1 MVKQNISV
9 LKVGCGKFFHGPGA
23 IEMLSDEI
31 IRLGGR
37 ALIVGGPTTLKLVID
52 AAEKEL
58 DCRPLTY
65 KALVHRDY
73 CTTRLARDYG
83 DMALE
88 NGYTVLVA
96 VGRGKVIDEI
106 KCASVFSGLPVIT
119 VPTSV
124 ATCAATSM
132 VAIMYNEKGQRAP
145 AVNLKKEVDVCIAD
159 TDLIGTAPRNG
170 LAAGILDSIAKL
182 PECFHQKQADS
193 YQDCRLEEYIQLVNS
208 KAIFAFLMGE
218 GRELYQ
224 KGRKAHRFNDCI
236 LTNLLHT
243 SIVSGFADGSGQL
256 AIAHA
261 TYDFMRTWNT
271 EASYRYLHGE
281 MVAVGVLIQM
291 AYNGETKERIE
302 EVRSLMRDLDMP
314 LTLQDLEYDTGDESI
329 AFFTK
334 IIGTDANVTTAEDMA
349 RLRECVNQVL

>member
-1 MVKQNISV
+1 
-9 LKVGCGKFFHGPGA
+9 
-23 IEMLSDEI
+23 
-31 IRLGGR
+31 
-37 ALIVGGPTTLKLVID
+37 
-52 AAEKEL
+52 
-58 DCRPLTY
+58 
-65 KALVHRDY
+65 
-73 CTTRLARDYG
+73 
-83 DMALE
+83 
-88 NGYTVLVA
+88 
-96 VGRGKVIDEI
+96 
-106 KCASVFSGLPVIT
+106 
-119 VPTSV
+119 
-124 ATCAATSM
+124 
-132 VAIMYNEKGQRAP
+132 
-145 AVNLKKEVDVCIAD
+145 
-159 TDLIGTAPRNG
+159 
-170 LAAGILDSIAKL
+170 
-182 PECFHQKQADS
+182 
-193 YQDCRLEEYIQLVNS
+193 
-208 KAIFAFLMGE
+208 MGE

-349 RLRECVNQVL
+349 RVRECVNQVL